1 MTRTNA
7 LAGAVPDA
15 AGPIAARSVAAG
27 PWAAVVLAAG
37 LGTRMKSTLAKAMHE
52 LAGRPLVGHV
62 VAALAPLAPARVVVI
77 AGPGMADVIA
87 AARDAAPALAVEAAI
102 QEERRGT
109 GHAVAQARAALAGFA
124 GDVVVLYADVPL
136 IRTATIAR
144 AIATRRAG
152 DHAAVVIGM
161 RPPEPG
167 AYGRLVLGADGLL
180 ERIVEAADADA
191 ATRALTL
198 CNSGLMALDGRVLF
212 DLLGRLQPHNAQG
225 EYYLTDLIAH
235 ARAMGRSC
243 ATVEGEAA
251 ELTGVNSRAELAA
264 AEQGLQAQLRAAA
277 MAGGATL
284 IDPQAVWFCFD
295 TALGRDVVI
304 EPSVCF
310 GPGVTIGDGVRIG
323 AFTYLER
330 TTVPA
335 GSVLPPFTG
344 R

>member
-1 MTRTNA
+1 MTSA
-7 LAGAVPDA
+7 SAPAGAASPA
-15 AGPIAARSVAAG
+15 AASSIAAA

-37 LGTRMKSTLAKAMHE
+37 LGTRMRSGLPKAMHA

-62 VAALAPLAPARVVVI
+62 VAALAPLAPARIVVVV
-77 AGPGMADVIA
+77 GPGMADVIA
-87 AARDAAPALAVEAAI
+87 AARDAAPALAIEAAI

-124 GDVVVLYADVPL
+124 GDVAVLYADVPL

-144 AIATRRAG
+144 AIQVRRSG

-167 AYGRLVLGADGLL
+167 AYGRLVLGPDGLL
-180 ERIVEAADADA
+180 ERIVEAADADE

-198 CNSGLMALDGRVLF
+198 CNSGLMAIDGRVLF
-212 DLLGRLQPHNAQG
+212 DLLARLEPHNAQG

-235 ARAMGRSC
+235 ARGRGRSC
-243 ATVEGEAA
+243 ATVEGEAV

-264 AEQGLQAQLRAAA
+264 VEHALQGQLRAAV

-284 IDPQAVWFCFD
+284 VDPQAVWFSFD
-295 TALGRDVVI
+295 TVVGRDVVVG
-304 EPSVCF
+304 PSVCF

-323 AFTYLER
+323 AFTYLEH
-330 TTVPA
+330 TTIAA
-335 GSVLPPFTG
+335 GSVIAPFTG
-344 R
+344 HR

>member
-1 MTRTNA
+1 
-7 LAGAVPDA
+7 
-15 AGPIAARSVAAG
+15 
-27 PWAAVVLAAG
+27 
-37 LGTRMKSTLAKAMHE
+37 MHQ

-62 VAALAPLAPARVVVI
+62 VATLAPLAPARVVVVV
-77 AGPGMADVIA
+77 GPGMADVIA
-87 AARDAAPALAVEAAI
+87 AARDAAPALAIEAAI

-109 GHAVAQARAALAGFA
+109 GHAVAQAQAALAGFA

-144 AIATRRAG
+144 AIALRRAG

-180 ERIVEAADADA
+180 ERIVEAADADT

-198 CNSGLMALDGRVLF
+198 CNSGLMALDGRILP
-212 DLLGRLQPHNAQG
+212 DLVGRLEPHNAQG

-235 ARAMGRSC
+235 ARALGRSC

-264 AEQGLQAQLRAAA
+264 AEQGLQMQLRAAA

-284 IDPQAVWFCFD
+284 IDPQAVWFSFD
-295 TALGRDVVI
+295 TVVGRDVVI
-304 EPSVCF
+304 GPSVCF

-330 TTVPA
+330 TAVPA
-335 GSVLPPFTG
+335 GSVIPPFT
-344 R
+344 RR